1 MHNFLMVLEV
11 IFSIVII
18 VSVMMQPS
26 KSDGL
31 SGLVGGSGGGG
42 GGASQSHFAKN
53 KTKTLESVMAKV
65 TAVSAVC
72 FGITTVML
80 NLVK

>member
-1 MHNFLMVLEV
+1 MHNFLMFLEV
-11 IFSIVII
+11 ISSIVII

-31 SGLVGGSGGGG
+31 SGLVGG
-42 GGASQSHFAKN
+42 GGASDSHFTKN
-53 KTKTLESVMAKV
+53 KIKTFESVMVKV
-65 TAVSAVC
+65 TTVAAIC
-72 FGITTVML
+72 FLITTVML

>member
-1 MHNFLMVLEV
+1 MHNFLVVLQV
-11 IFSIVII
+11 ITSIAII

-31 SGLVGGSGGGG
+31 SGLVGGTSET
-42 GGASQSHFAKN
+42 HFAKSN
-53 KTKTLESVMAKV
+53 IKTFESVMAKV
-65 TAVSAVC
+65 TTVSAIL
-72 FGITTVML
+72 FMITTVML

>member
-1 MHNFLMVLEV
+1 MHNFLIVLQV
-11 IFSIVII
+11 ITSIAII

-31 SGLVGGSGGGG
+31 SGLVGG
-42 GGASQSHFAKN
+42 GGASDTHFTKN
-53 KTKTLESVMAKV
+53 KTKTFESVMARV
-65 TAVSAVC
+65 TTVSAIC
-72 FGITTVML
+72 FVITTVML

>member
-1 MHNFLMVLEV
+1 MHSFLIVLQV
-11 IFSIVII
+11 ITSIVII

-26 KSDGL
+26 KSNGL
-31 SGLVGGSGGGG
+31 SGLIAGS
-42 GGASQSHFAKN
+42 SDTFFAKN
-53 KTKTLESVMAKV
+53 KTKTAESVLARI

-72 FGITTVML
+72 FIITTVML

>member
-1 MHNFLMVLEV
+1 MHSFLVVLQV
-11 IFSIVII
+11 IFSIAII

-31 SGLVGGSGGGG
+31 SGLVGGGSDTF
-42 GGASQSHFAKN
+42 FAKN
-53 KTKTLESVMAKV
+53 KTKTFESVLARV
-65 TAVSAVC
+65 TVVSAIC
-72 FGITTVML
+72 FALTTVML

>member
-11 IFSIVII
+11 ISSIVII

-31 SGLVGGSGGGG
+31 SGLVGGG
-42 GGASQSHFAKN
+42 GGASESHFAKN
-53 KTKTLESVMAKV
+53 KTKTFESVMAKV